1 MNQKPC
7 FKDLYAPHKWTLFA
21 ALLAQLLYGGFMTV
35 GTYAEGMYYAL
46 PITLVVLIAVARFGW
61 DGRAARVI
69 VRTIVSLPVAFGIL
83 MILFQ
88 TAASAASGWQL
99 SFGTILWD
107 AVRSTLPMMPWLM
120 PIYGVAARERS
131 RYDRVALCVA
141 QGFTAALAVA
151 VVAMCYLPNSGIL
164 ADNAWGIPH
173 IAAMY
178 ALAGVALA
186 ALIIA
191 LVYALAR
198 PARRAITDD
207 DADTFGGMVEE
218 LQGNKKADRV

>member
-7 FKDLYAPHKWTLFA
+7 FKDVYAPYKWTLFA
-21 ALLAQLLYGGFMTV
+21 ALLAQLLFGGFMTI

-46 PITLVVLIAVARFGW
+46 PITLAVLIAIARFGW
-61 DGRAARVI
+61 DSRAARVS
-69 VRTIVSLPVAFGIL
+69 VRVIVSLPVAFGVL

-99 SFGTILWD
+99 SIGTILWD
-107 AVRSTLPMMPWLM
+107 AVRSALPMMPWLM
-120 PIYGVAARERS
+120 PIYGVAARDRS

-141 QGFTAALAVA
+141 QGFTAVLAVA

-178 ALAGVALA
+178 ALAGVGVA
-186 ALIIA
+186 AFIISLI
-191 LVYALAR
+191 YALAR
-198 PARRAITDD
+198 PDCRAAD
-207 DADTFGGMVEE
+207 DATDTFGGMVEE
-218 LQGNKKADRV
+218 LQGK

>member
-7 FKDLYAPHKWTLFA
+7 FKDVYAPYKWTLFA
-21 ALLAQLLYGGFMTV
+21 ALLLQLLFGGFMTI

-88 TAASAASGWQL
+88 TVASAASGWQL
-99 SFGTILWD
+99 SIGTILWD

-164 ADNAWGIPH
+164 IDNNWGIPH
-173 IAAMY
+173 VAALY
-178 ALAGVALA
+178 ALAGVGVA
-186 ALIIA
+186 AFIIT
-191 LVYALAR
+191 LVYALAHPDR
-198 PARRAITDD
+198 PVATEEDD
-207 DADTFGGMVEE
+207 TDTFDGMVHE
-218 LQGNKKADRV
+218 LQGE